1 MALADERISLGPQTM
16 AHQLA
21 RVVLLEQLFRAD
33 QDPGRRAVPPIAV
46 RRRLDPWAIRSQS
59 SAPPSRRPRRR
70 CATAPRR
77 GGSAPTL
84 ERPPKPEFGD
94 YSTNA
99 AMLLAP
105 ALGEQPRG
113 TAEKLAE
120 ELGRSLEGSLEKVE
134 VAGPGFLNLFLAD
147 AWYRRAAAELASQG
161 ERLGRPAGADEV
173 TERINV
179 EFVSANPTGPVT
191 AAGGRGAALGDSI
204 ARVLEF
210 AGHPVT
216 REYYIND
223 RGGQIDRFAASI
235 AARMKGEPLPGG
247 RLRGRLRRGA
257 RARASS
263 RRASTRTT
271 STPSAR
277 RGIALMVERGR
288 GDAPPLR
295 RRLRRLVLGALAA
308 RVRRRRAG
316 PRPGAGG
323 RPRLRERG
331 RDLAADHQLR
341 RRQGPRPDPLGR
353 RVRPTSSPTSPT
365 TATSS
370 SAGSDRL
377 IDVLGADHHGYVERL
392 RAALAA
398 LGYDPDALEVAIM
411 QLVHVV
417 EGGERAQM
425 SKRSGEF
432 VTLDELID
440 DIGADAARFFML
452 QRSHDTTV
460 DLDLE
465 LARKTSNENP
475 VYYVQ
480 YAHARIASIL
490 RKAEEEAGTAR
501 RAGGDDFAA
510 LPVEPT
516 ERALIKRLC
525 ELPDE
530 VAETA
535 ARRAPHR
542 LCAYAMEVARDFH
555 AFYRDCQVVG
565 AEGEGVEEARL
576 GLCLLTK
583 RTIARTLGL
592 LGISAPE
599 RM

>member
-1 MALADERISLGPQTM
+1 MADPVAELRSAVEAAAASL
-16 AHQLA
+16 
-21 RVVLLEQLFRAD
+21 
-33 QDPGRRAVPPIAV
+33 
-46 RRRLDPWAIRSQS
+46 LDGEVESRSE
-59 SAPPSRRPRRR
+59 
-70 CATAPRR
+70 
-77 GGSAPTL
+77 PTL

-120 ELGRSLEGSLEKVE
+120 QLGESLEGTVERVE
-134 VAGPGFLNLFLAD
+134 VAGPGFLNLFLSD
-147 AWYRRAAAELASQG
+147 AWYRRAASELAEQG
-161 ERLGRPAGADEV
+161 DRFGRPADADAV
-173 TERINV
+173 SERVNV

-191 AAGGRGAALGDSI
+191 AASGRHAAYGDSV
-204 ARVLEF
+204 ARLLEF
-210 AGHPVT
+210 TGHPVV
-216 REYYIND
+216 REYYSND
-223 RGGQIDRFAASI
+223 RGGQIDLFGQSI
-235 AARMKGEPLPGG
+235 AARIKGEPVPEGGYEGDYVTELAG
-247 RLRGRLRRGA
+247 RLDQEGIDAGDLDSLALRGMALMTEQIEETLRRYNVVYDTWSSERALHDSGLVERALSELREKGHVYESEGA
-257 RARASS
+257 
-263 RRASTRTT
+263 TWLRTT
-271 STPSAR
+271 EFGDDKDRVLIRSEGDSTYFLSD
-277 RGIALMVERGR
+277 IAYHRDKLERG
-288 GDAPPLR
+288 A
-295 RRLRRLVLGALAA
+295 
-308 RVRRRRAG
+308 
-316 PRPGAGG
+316 
-323 RPRLRERG
+323 
-331 RDLAADHQLR
+331 
-341 RRQGPRPDPLGR
+341 
-353 RVRPTSSPTSPT
+353 
-365 TATSS
+365 
-370 SAGSDRL
+370 DRL
-377 IDVLGADHHGYVERL
+377 INVLGADHHGYPPRL

-398 LGYDPDALEVAIM
+398 LGYDPGVLETPIM

-425 SKRSGEF
+425 SKRRGEF

-452 QRSHDTTV
+452 QRSHDTPV

-490 RKAEEEAGTAR
+490 RKAGEEAEE
-501 RAGGDDFAA
+501 RAADADFAA
-510 LPVEPT
+510 SEAPVEPS

-530 VAETA
+530 VAEA
-535 ARRAPHR
+535 ATRRAPHR
-542 LCAYAMEVARDFH
+542 LCAYGMEAARDFH

-576 GLCLLTK
+576 ALCLLTK

>member
-1 MALADERISLGPQTM
+1 MADPVAELRSAVEAAASSLLDGG
-16 AHQLA
+16 
-21 RVVLLEQLFRAD
+21 
-33 QDPGRRAVPPIAV
+33 DPP
-46 RRRLDPWAIRSQS
+46 RSE
-59 SAPPSRRPRRR
+59 
-70 CATAPRR
+70 
-77 GGSAPTL
+77 PTL

-120 ELGRSLEGSLEKVE
+120 QLGKTLEGTVERVE

-147 AWYRRAAAELASQG
+147 GWYRRAASELAAQG
-161 ERLGRPAGADEV
+161 DGLGRPAEAEPRAD
-173 TERINV
+173 RYNV

-191 AAGGRGAALGDSI
+191 AASGRHAAYGDAV
-204 ARVLEF
+204 ARLLEF
-210 AGHPVT
+210 TGHPVT
-216 REYYIND
+216 REYYAND
-223 RGGQIDRFAASI
+223 RGGQIDLFAKSI
-235 AARMKGEPLPGG
+235 AARMRDGTVPEGG
-247 RLRGRLRRGA
+247 YEGDYVVGLAMRLEEEGLVA
-257 RARASS
+257 DDLDSL
-263 RRASTRTT
+263 
-271 STPSAR
+271 AR
-277 RGIALMVERGR
+277 RGVSLMDEAIEETLRRYNVVYDTWSSERTLHESGLVER
-288 GDAPPLR
+288 
-295 RRLRRLVLGALAA
+295 ALSE
-308 RVRRRRAG
+308 
-316 PRPGAGG
+316 
-323 RPRLRERG
+323 LREAGHIYESEGATWLRTTEFGDDKDRVLIRSDGDSTYFLSDIAYHRDKLERG
-331 RDLAADHQLR
+331 A
-341 RRQGPRPDPLGR
+341 
-353 RVRPTSSPTSPT
+353 
-365 TATSS
+365 
-370 SAGSDRL
+370 DRL
-377 IDVLGADHHGYVERL
+377 INVLGADHHGYPPRL

-398 LGYDPDALEVAIM
+398 LGYEPDVLETPIM

-425 SKRSGEF
+425 SKRRGEF

-440 DIGADAARFFML
+440 DIGADATRFFML

-490 RKAEEEAGTAR
+490 RKAGEEAVE
-501 RAGGDDFAA
+501 RAQAADFDASDA
-510 LPVEPT
+510 PIEPS

-530 VAETA
+530 VAEA
-535 ARRAPHR
+535 AERRAPHR
-542 LCAYAMEVARDFH
+542 LCAYGMEAARDFH

-565 AEGEGVEEARL
+565 AEGAGVEEARL

>member
-1 MALADERISLGPQTM
+1 MGDPVAELRSAVEAAASILRDGGQAGISQ
-16 AHQLA
+16 
-21 RVVLLEQLFRAD
+21 
-33 QDPGRRAVPPIAV
+33 
-46 RRRLDPWAIRSQS
+46 
-59 SAPPSRRPRRR
+59 
-70 CATAPRR
+70 
-77 GGSAPTL
+77 PTL

-113 TAEKLAE
+113 TAEKLAQ
-120 ELGRSLEGSLEKVE
+120 ELGRSLQGTVEKVE
-134 VAGPGFLNLFLAD
+134 VAGPGFLNLFLSGD
-147 AWYRRAAAELASQG
+147 WYRRAAGELAAAG
-161 ERLGRPAGADEV
+161 EGLGRPAADRE
-173 TERINV
+173 TKERINV
-179 EFVSANPTGPVT
+179 EFVSANPTGPIT

-204 ARVLEF
+204 ARILEF
-210 AGHPVT
+210 SGNSVT
-216 REYYIND
+216 REYYVND
-223 RGGQIDRFAASI
+223 RGGQIERFAESI
-235 AARMKGEPLPGG
+235 AARMTGKPVPEDGYEGDYVVEIAHSIEQEGVSPDDLDAVG
-247 RLRGRLRRGA
+247 
-257 RARASS
+257 
-263 RRASTRTT
+263 
-271 STPSAR
+271 R
-277 RGIALMVERGR
+277 RGIALMLAAAEETLRRYGVVFDTWSSERVLHESGAVERALNEAREAGHVYESEGATWLR
-288 GDAPPLR
+288 TTSFGDDKDRVLVRSDGAPTYL
-295 RRLRRLVLGALAA
+295 LS
-308 RVRRRRAG
+308 
-316 PRPGAGG
+316 
-323 RPRLRERG
+323 
-331 RDLAADHQLR
+331 DLAYHREKLDRGA
-341 RRQGPRPDPLGR
+341 
-353 RVRPTSSPTSPT
+353 
-365 TATSS
+365 
-370 SAGSDRL
+370 DRL

-392 RAALAA
+392 RANLAV
-398 LGYDPDALEVAIM
+398 LGYDPDVLEVAIM

-417 EGGERAQM
+417 EGGERSQM
-425 SKRSGEF
+425 SKRSGDF

-490 RKAEEEAGTAR
+490 RKVEDETGDRPED
-501 RAGGDDFAA
+501 RAANDFAA
-510 LPVEPT
+510 LPAEPS

-530 VAETA
+530 VAEAA

-565 AEGEGVEEARL
+565 AEGDGVEEARL
-576 GLCLLTK
+576 GLCLLTM